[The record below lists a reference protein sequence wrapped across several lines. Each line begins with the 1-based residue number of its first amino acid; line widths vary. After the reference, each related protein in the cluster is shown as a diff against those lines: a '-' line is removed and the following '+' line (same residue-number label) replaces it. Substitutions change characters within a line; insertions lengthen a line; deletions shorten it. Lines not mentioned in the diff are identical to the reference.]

1 MGCGASAP
9 AHVIG
14 TEEAKKQQESKSIAA
29 NGMCNWRKAIVQ

>member
-14 TEEAKKQQESKSIAA
+14 TEEAKNQQEQVHRCQRDA
-29 NGMCNWRKAIVQ
+29 NWRKAIVQ